1 MNFTLFF
8 IFIVYFKITTTTV
21 VGKSKKYHYDLKLI
35 DPIALLCYRITS
47 GKSNNLTGGCLMAI
61 FIMAMSINPNAKKMH
76 PDLSHQVN
84 ESLELF
90 SKNNVKVMNLFAT
103 LGRYDYLAIFDAV
116 DQTVAFR
123 VATEINSK
131 GILETET
138 WPVIPY
144 EDFSRLIQ

>member
-1 MNFTLFF
+1 
-8 IFIVYFKITTTTV
+8 
-21 VGKSKKYHYDLKLI
+21 
-35 DPIALLCYRITS
+35 
-47 GKSNNLTGGCLMAI
+47 MAV

-90 SKNNVKVMNLFAT
+90 SKNKIKVVNLFAT
-103 LGRYDYLAIFDAV
+103 LGRYDYLAIFEAT

>member
-1 MNFTLFF
+1 
-8 IFIVYFKITTTTV
+8 
-21 VGKSKKYHYDLKLI
+21 
-35 DPIALLCYRITS
+35 
-47 GKSNNLTGGCLMAI
+47 MAV
-61 FIMAMSINPNAKKMH
+61 FIMAMTINPNAKKMH

-90 SKNNVKVMNLFAT
+90 SKNKVKVMSLFAT

-116 DQTVAFR
+116 DQTIAFR